1 MSHGDGRPERRDAS
15 IPGKWQRTQFEF
27 SSKQIAAFGF
37 SEQVV
42 EYCRQR
48 ARETKRLPHE
58 ILIDMVETAVR
69 AHLPT
74 SSTR

>member
-1 MSHGDGRPERRDAS
+1 MSHADGGPERREAS

-42 EYCRQR
+42 EYCRER
-48 ARETKRLPHE
+48 ARDTKRLPHE
-58 ILIDMVETAVR
+58 ILIDMVEIAVR
-69 AHLPT
+69 AHSPT